1 MEYFGYLFIV
11 AMAAL
16 IGLSMTVKIL
26 SNWERAVVL
35 RLGRFQKLSGPG
47 PIFLLPF
54 VDKAYRVDTR
64 IVTLDVPKQEMMT
77 RDNVPVTV
85 DAVILFSVVDPR
97 AAVLNIENFRRT
109 TSLIAQTTLRSTIG
123 QAELDELLSQRER
136 INQHLQTVIDE
147 QTEPYGIKVNAVEV
161 RDVSLPETM
170 KRAMA
175 AQAEAEREKRAKV
188 INAEGE
194 FQAAERLA
202 QAAHIM
208 SREPAA
214 LQLRYLQSMR
224 EIASERSSM
233 TILPIP
239 MDLITPFV
247 DMAKRFNRDS
257 DEREEER
264 NEERN
269 QERNAP
275 QESAPPPM
283 QTAAPIPDAAIA
295 AANPAAPLIAPSS
308 PFLDNAAAL
317 PAPVSAFNPV
327 APQ

>member
-1 MEYFGYLFIV
+1 NMIYLAV
-11 AMAAL
+11 AVVL
-16 IGLSMTVKIL
+16 GLMVVSSTFKVL
-26 SNWERAVVL
+26 ANWERAVIL
-35 RLGRFQKLSGPG
+35 RLGKFSRMSGPG
-47 PIFLLPF
+47 PIFLLPWAER
-54 VDKAYRVDTR
+54 AYRVDTR
-64 IVTLDVPKQEMMT
+64 IVTLDVPRQEMMT

-85 DAVILFSVVDPR
+85 DAIVLFKVIDPR
-97 AAVLNIENFRRT
+97 AAILTIENYART

-147 QTEPYGIKVNAVEV
+147 QTEPYGIKVTAVEV

-194 FQAAERLA
+194 FQAAERLV
-202 QAAHIM
+202 QAAHMM

-239 MDLITPFV
+239 IDLLSPFLE
-247 DMAKRFNRDS
+247 MAKRVTGSGSESPPPPPS
-257 DEREEER
+257 DA
-264 NEERN
+264 
-269 QERNAP
+269 AP
-275 QESAPPPM
+275 SLPSAPETAGQAAVEGGDGQPALQPF
-283 QTAAPIPDAAIA
+283 TTRPAAAPAQGKQSQD
-295 AANPAAPLIAPSS
+295 
-308 PFLDNAAAL
+308 
-317 PAPVSAFNPV
+317 
-327 APQ
+327 

>member
-1 MEYFGYLFIV
+1 MNYF
-11 AMAAL
+11 
-16 IGLSMTVKIL
+16 
-26 SNWERAVVL
+26 
-35 RLGRFQKLSGPG
+35 
-47 PIFLLPF
+47 
-54 VDKAYRVDTR
+54 
-64 IVTLDVPKQEMMT
+64 
-77 RDNVPVTV
+77 
-85 DAVILFSVVDPR
+85 
-97 AAVLNIENFRRT
+97 
-109 TSLIAQTTLRSTIG
+109 RSANASI
-123 QAELDELLSQRER
+123 S
-136 INQHLQTVIDE
+136 ILQTVIDE

-257 DEREEER
+257 DEREAER
-264 NEERN
+264 NP
-269 QERNAP
+269 AS
-275 QESAPPPM
+275 ESPAPPVQPAVPASPEPPKLNGAE
-283 QTAAPIPDAAIA
+283 TGLPLLNSATLSADEL
-295 AANPAAPLIAPSS
+295 ANRKE
-308 PFLDNAAAL
+308 AAL
-317 PAPVSAFNPV
+317 
-327 APQ
+327 

>member
-1 MEYFGYLFIV
+1 MEVISLIYLAV
-11 AMAAL
+11 AVVL
-16 IGLSMTVKIL
+16 GLMVTSSTFKVL
-26 SNWERAVVL
+26 SNWERAVIL
-35 RLGRFQKLSGPG
+35 RLGKFSRMSGPG
-47 PIFLLPF
+47 PIFLLPWAER
-54 VDKAYRVDTR
+54 AYRVDTR
-64 IVTLDVPKQEMMT
+64 IVTLDVPRQEMMT

-85 DAVILFSVVDPR
+85 DAIVLFKVVDPR
-97 AAVLNIENFRRT
+97 AVILNIENYVRT

-136 INQHLQTVIDE
+136 INQHLQAVIDE
-147 QTEPYGIKVNAVEV
+147 QTEPYGVKVTAVEV

-194 FQAAERLA
+194 FQAAERLV
-202 QAAHIM
+202 QAAHMM

-239 MDLITPFV
+239 IDLLSPFLE
-247 DMAKRFNRDS
+247 MAKRVTGTGTEVKQTQADPAPSAQSLDS
-257 DEREEER
+257 SPETPGLA
-264 NEERN
+264 
-269 QERNAP
+269 AP
-275 QESAPPPM
+275 EDGKGQPALQSFSAKTSAP
-283 QTAAPIPDAAIA
+283 
-295 AANPAAPLIAPSS
+295 L
-308 PFLDNAAAL
+308 L
-317 PAPVSAFNPV
+317 PEKEKSE
-327 APQ
+327 